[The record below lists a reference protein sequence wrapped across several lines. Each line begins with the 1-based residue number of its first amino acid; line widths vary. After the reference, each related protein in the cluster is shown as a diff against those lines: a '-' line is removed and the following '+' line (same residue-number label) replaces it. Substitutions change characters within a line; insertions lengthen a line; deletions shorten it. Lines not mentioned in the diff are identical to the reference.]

1 MQAAKLKL
9 PPGKY
14 ENYVATCNRYNG
26 STRPVQHKAY
36 DDPYAVDWVED
47 WTPETLFP
55 DEVSGQEITARR
67 RNPADPCDLLL
78 IQAFHVPEEAP
89 YECRWPWKRRSLNTH
104 EYRGTGPEVI
114 LADIQAILE
123 NALSKLNPPVE
134 RGSYY
139 VSRTGDFG
147 MVCSIDSV

>member
-47 WTPETLFP
+47 WTPATSSCL
-55 DEVSGQEITARR
+55 
-67 RNPADPCDLLL
+67 
-78 IQAFHVPEEAP
+78 
-89 YECRWPWKRRSLNTH
+89 RRSM
-104 EYRGTGPEVI
+104 YRKKRHMNVAGLGNDDRSIRTITVARVRKSSSLTFRP
-114 LADIQAILE
+114 
-123 NALSKLNPPVE
+123 S
-134 RGSYY
+134 
-139 VSRTGDFG
+139 SRTLLA
-147 MVCSIDSV
+147 S